1 MIMGNQSVW
10 SAEKAA
16 RIVEHFDVEDL
27 VMSATSYYLGRMT
40 TLVETHCERLVKAW
54 PTLSTGCQDYIRR
67 VVETAFE
74 RDEAVKGGGELQYRP
89 LGMECDRECWRKV
102 RALWNGGSDGRR

>member
-1 MIMGNQSVW
+1 MNMIQLEWN
-10 SAEKAA
+10 AEKCA
-16 RIVEHFDVEDL
+16 RVAKHFDVEDL

-40 TLVETHCERLVKAW
+40 GLVEVHCQRLINAW
-54 PTLSTGCQDYIRR
+54 PSLSMNCQDYIRR
-67 VVETAFE
+67 IVETAFE

-102 RALWNGGSDGRR
+102 RELWNRGR

>member
-1 MIMGNQSVW
+1 MGNQSVW

-40 TLVETHCERLVKAW
+40 ALVGTHCERLVKAW
-54 PTLSTGCQDYIRR
+54 PTLSMNCQDYIRR
-67 VVETAFE
+67 IVENAFQQ
-74 RDEAVKGGGELQYRP
+74 DEAIKDCSELQYRP
-89 LGMECDRECWRKV
+89 LGQECDRVCWRRV
-102 RALWNGGSDGRR
+102 RALWKGGE